1 MLTIGPMNALFMH
14 IWTLILTNSD
24 ITRFMKRQIKITMR
38 LLAED
43 GTSGTVCY
51 RLTYGRK
58 SRDVASTHK
67 VLVSEWD
74 ALKGEITDRDADG
87 DRRDFL
93 HDVRLLLDEDVDRL
107 QRIATSFEESGRR
120 WRFDDV
126 VSAFR
131 DRSDSLSAFMGDII
145 TSMVNCGKI
154 RTAEGYRSAL
164 NSFMRFR
171 RGHEIDLADIS
182 AEMMIRYEA
191 FLRRNGVSKNS
202 SSFYMRI
209 FRAVHNR
216 AIDSGLASAN
226 GAFRH
231 VYTGVDKTVKRALPL
246 PMVRRIKEIDLKGC
260 RRTEYARDMFLLSFY
275 LRGMSFVDMSYMRKS
290 DLKRGILTYRRR
302 KTGQALTVKW
312 EKCMQEIVDRYA
324 TGDSVYLLPII
335 DSNSNVDERRQ
346 YLNKAHSVNRSLKTI
361 GELLGLSMP
370 LTMYVARH
378 SWASI
383 ARSKNVPLSVISAGM
398 GHDSEATTRIYL
410 AELDTVAVDK
420 ANSMILRSL

>member
-1 MLTIGPMNALFMH
+1 
-14 IWTLILTNSD
+14 
-24 ITRFMKRQIKITMR
+24 MKRQIKIAMR

-93 HDVRLLLDEDVDRL
+93 HDVRLLLAEDVDRL
-107 QRIATSFEESGRR
+107 Q
-120 WRFDDV
+120 
-126 VSAFR
+126 
-131 DRSDSLSAFMGDII
+131 
-145 TSMVNCGKI
+145 
-154 RTAEGYRSAL
+154 
-164 NSFMRFR
+164 
-171 RGHEIDLADIS
+171 
-182 AEMMIRYEA
+182 
-191 FLRRNGVSKNS
+191 
-202 SSFYMRI
+202 
-209 FRAVHNR
+209 
-216 AIDSGLASAN
+216 
-226 GAFRH
+226 
-231 VYTGVDKTVKRALPL
+231 
-246 PMVRRIKEIDLKGC
+246 
-260 RRTEYARDMFLLSFY
+260 
-275 LRGMSFVDMSYMRKS
+275 
-290 DLKRGILTYRRR
+290 
-302 KTGQALTVKW
+302 TVKW

-346 YLNKAHSVNRSLKTI
+346 YLNMAHNVNRSLKTI

-410 AELDTVAVDK
+410 AELDTIAVDK